1 MSVGARQAWMKVVG
15 RVGLHLAGKSS
26 RRIVSFEALVA
37 MLTSLSEVLT
47 VANFLGMGS
56 GVVS

>member
-1 MSVGARQAWMKVVG
+1 MNFGE
-15 RVGLHLAGKSS
+15 RVGLYPAGKSS

-37 MLTSLSEVLT
+37 MLTSLSEILT
-47 VANFLGMGS
+47 VASFLGMGS